1 MHTPLRDTFYIK
13 RTALL
18 LVAAT
23 DIPNLFDPIISQYR
37 MTCDFFDLKDI
48 GIIAVGG
55 VKYAE
60 DIKGNDALD
69 QTYALGKSIV

>member
-1 MHTPLRDTFYIK
+1 
-13 RTALL
+13 
-18 LVAAT
+18 
-23 DIPNLFDPIISQYR
+23 

-55 VKYAE
+55 VK
-60 DIKGNDALD
+60 DTGVIKGNDALD